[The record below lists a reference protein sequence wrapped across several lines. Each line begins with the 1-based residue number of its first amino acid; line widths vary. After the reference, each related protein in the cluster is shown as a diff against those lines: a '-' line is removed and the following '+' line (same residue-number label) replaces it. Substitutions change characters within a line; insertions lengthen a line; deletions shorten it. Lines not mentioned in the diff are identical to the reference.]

1 MTHHSPVENEDGSAS
16 GEQLDSSQYVN
27 PYNSKS
33 EESYNYHLPS
43 FLMRS
48 LVAYIVLWELEMVHY
63 QLHLRFLFLLLD
75 WS

>member
-33 EESYNYHLPS
+33 EESHSDNDTENYS
-43 FLMRS
+43 NS
-48 LVAYIVLWELEMVHY
+48 SKET
-63 QLHLRFLFLLLD
+63 D
-75 WS
+75 N